1 MGTPKPGDRSCI
13 RMWMKPWRSGWR
25 HTRLIST
32 SARRW
37 SARRLPNS
45 WRGCILT
52 CQNSSSRTDGWPNS
66 SNGMRYG
73 RTVDL
78 ARVVLRTW
86 KSLRSPCHASAQSW
100 TSMHLL
106 TYTTWTKLGFS
117 TVCKPTTRL
126 PPDSSKAAS
135 RTRSASPSL
144 YAATLMGL
152 TNCHSGSSA
161 SRFTPIASRTS
172 TSTTSTT
179 NTTPTK
185 MPRWHRTSS
194 NCG

>member
-1 MGTPKPGDRSCI
+1 MGTPKLGDRSCI

-25 HTRLIST
+25 RTRLIST
-32 SARRW
+32 SAGRW

-45 WRGCILT
+45 WRGYILT
-52 CQNSSSRTDGWPNS
+52 HQNSSFRADGWPNS
-66 SNGMRYG
+66 SNDIRYG

-78 ARVVLRTW
+78 ARVVLRTQ
-86 KSLRSPCHASAQSW
+86 KSSRSPCHASAQSW

-126 PPDSSKAAS
+126 PPDSLKAAS
-135 RTRSASPSL
+135 RTRSTSPSL
-144 YAATLMGL
+144 YATMLTGL

-161 SRFTPIASRTS
+161 NRFAPTVSRTS
-172 TSTTSTT
+172 TSTTSTAS
-179 NTTPTK
+179 TTPTK
-185 MPRWHRTSS
+185 MPGWHRTSS